1 MTTVIAKDD
10 DMLDWLVF
18 KYYGAEANIEEVLE
32 ANYRFESNPLLLV
45 AGTLVD
51 MPDLPPKPAVTI
63 INLWD

>member
-1 MTTVIAKDD
+1 MATVIAKDD

-18 KYYGAEANIEEVLE
+18 QHYGAEANIEEVLE

-45 AGTLVD
+45 AGTRVD